1 MTLNSDAADTSVQA
15 GRALGRGYKWIAL
28 SNTTLGML
36 MATINQS
43 IVLIALPDIFRGIGL
58 NPLSPGNTSYLLW
71 MFMGFLVVS
80 AVLVVSFGRLGDMFG
95 RVRMYTLGFAI
106 FSVASI
112 FLTVTWMHG
121 SDGALWL
128 IIWRVVQGIGGAFLF
143 ANAAA
148 IVTDAFPANQRGRAL
163 SVNSIA
169 AIAGSFIG
177 LILGGVLA
185 PVNWHLIFLV
195 SAPIGVFGTVWA
207 YFMLHDIGVR
217 KHAQMD
223 WWGNLLFAAGLIA
236 ILVGITY
243 GLLPYGGH
251 PMGWTNPWVLT
262 ALFGGLA
269 LLIIFVYVE
278 TKVAEPLFRISLFR
292 IRAFTAGNIAS
303 MMLAMGRGGMQFML
317 IIWLQ
322 GIWLPLHGY
331 DFSQTPLWAGI
342 YLVPL
347 TTGFLVAAPLS
358 GILSDK
364 FGPKAFTV
372 GGALL
377 TGASF
382 LLLIF
387 VPVDFAYWEF
397 ALVIALN
404 GFGSGLFFSP
414 NWAEMMNSVP
424 ADRRGA
430 AGGMIAT
437 FQNSAFVLSIG
448 VFFTLMVAGLSEQT
462 PGGHVQRADRA
473 GRPARHGG
481 ADLAPAP
488 DRRAVRLLPRLQPDP
503 ATARAAAAS
512 AAPGARG
519 LRDRAGVLPAPD
531 HGAVPQRSRRG
542 LRVRHRGQRDRGH
555 RLGPDGPAHAGPCRA
570 RATGLRTGRRG
581 RRRRL
586 RARRTRRPQR
596 PGREQRTARQ
606 ARLGPVL
613 VAFPSI
619 RSVLLLGGLSG
630 RQVSGTVGGY
640 DNHGRCCGKLD
651 AR

>member
-1 MTLNSDAADTSVQA
+1 MTVNSEVTGAPARG
-15 GRALGRGYKWIAL
+15 GRVPGPRYKWVAL

-43 IVLIALPDIFRGIGL
+43 IVLIALPDVFHGIGL
-58 NPLSPGNTSYLLW
+58 DPLSPGNTSYLLW

-95 RVRMYTLGFAI
+95 RVRMYTIGFAI

-112 FLTVTWMHG
+112 FLTVTWM
-121 SDGALWL
+121 DGANGAIWL
-128 IIWRVVQGIGGAFLF
+128 IAWRVVQGIGGAFLF
-143 ANAAA
+143 ANSAA
-148 IVTDAFPANQRGRAL
+148 IVTDAFPANQRGTAL

-185 PVNWHLIFLV
+185 PINWHLIFLV
-195 SAPIGVFGTVWA
+195 SAPVGAFGTVWA

-217 KHAQMD
+217 KHAQVD
-223 WWGNLLFAAGLIA
+223 WWGNLLFAAGLVS

-269 LLIIFVYVE
+269 LLVVFVYVE
-278 TKVAEPLFRISLFR
+278 TKVPEPLFRISLFR
-292 IRAFTAGNIAS
+292 IRAFAAGNVAS
-303 MMLAMGRGGMQFML
+303 LMLAMGRGGMQFML

-331 DFSQTPLWAGI
+331 SFSQTPLWAGI

-347 TTGFLVAAPLS
+347 TIGFLMAAPLS

-364 FGPKAFTV
+364 FGAKAFTV

-377 TGASF
+377 TGLTF
-382 LLLIF
+382 LLLTF
-387 VPVDFAYWEF
+387 VPVNFPYWQFAV
-397 ALVIALN
+397 VIALN

-414 NWAEMMNSVP
+414 NWAEMMNSAP
-424 ADRRGA
+424 SNQRGA

-448 VFFTLMVAGLSEQT
+448 IFFTLMVAGLSSKL
-462 PGGHVQRADRA
+462 PSAMFGGLTAQGV
-473 GRPARHGG
+473 PA
-481 ADLAPAP
+481 
-488 DRRAVRLLPRLQPDP
+488 
-503 ATARAAAAS
+503 ATA
-512 AAPGARG
+512 APISH
-519 LRDRAGVLPAPD
+519 LPPIGVLFA
-531 HGAVPQRSRRG
+531 SF
-542 LRVRHRGQRDRGH
+542 
-555 RLGPDGPAHAGPCRA
+555 LGYNPIQQ
-570 RATGLRTGRRG
+570 L
-581 RRRRL
+581 
-586 RARRTRRPQR
+586 
-596 PGREQRTARQ
+596 
-606 ARLGPVL
+606 LGPVL
-613 VAFPSI
+613 SHLPAAHVAYLTGRQFFPSLITGPFHSGLSVAFGFAIAACVIAAIASALTGRRPAAPAPREPLGSELAAVVGEGGFEPSEL
-619 RSVLLLGGLSG
+619 VPDVPGPDAQGE
-630 RQVSGTVGGY
+630 GTELP
-640 DNHGRCCGKLD
+640 DDPRL
-651 AR
+651 